1 MQQAMKTINTTSGG
15 GTHTRWTYDEGEHT
29 QDDLEVANIMIGIR
43 DKNVDEK
50 AAAFD
55 DLINDV
61 KKTLKKAVKKA
72 SKKAVK
78 KALKKSDNQ
87 VVATTTPRNKNY
99 EIAYALLK
107 VSISVSNDDGY
118 YWPRAEVY
126 RDAAEVVSK
135 LDYAVTNGGELAS
148 GPKKVRGIGKGVA
161 RLVDEYLNSGTMTR
175 TEHKEIE
182 EAAINT
188 KPKCE
193 HEASSE
199 LNMQHDT
206 SGYID
211 LTGDSSEEDEGIAWA
226 FRGQACSSHCT
237 RSANDSDSDW
247 SPEDGGSAS
256 EFGSDSDSDSD
267 WSEGYA
273 LHDRTASRQRAVS
286 SED

>member
-1 MQQAMKTINTTSGG
+1 MKTINTITSGG

-55 DLINDV
+55 DLLNDV

-87 VVATTTPRNKNY
+87 VVATTTTPRNKNY

-135 LDYAVTNGGELAS
+135 LDYAVTSGGELAS

-182 EAAINT
+182 EAVINT

-193 HEASSE
+193 VEASSE
-199 LNMQHDT
+199 INTQHDT
-206 SGYID
+206 TGYID
-211 LTGDSSEEDEGIAWA
+211 LTGVSSEEENIFQAIFTPPNVSDELLLGHGSASE
-226 FRGQACSSHCT
+226 FGSDSDSS
-237 RSANDSDSDW
+237 ALPPLLSDSDW

-256 EFGSDSDSDSD
+256 ELGSDSDSDSD
-267 WSEGYA
+267 WS
-273 LHDRTASRQRAVS
+273 

>member
-15 GTHTRWTYDEGEHT
+15 GTHTRWTYDDGEHT
-29 QDDLEVANIMIGIR
+29 QDEREVANIMIGIR

-87 VVATTTPRNKNY
+87 VVATTTPCNKNY

-107 VSISVSNDDGY
+107 LSISVSKDDGY
-118 YWPRAEVY
+118 DWPRGEVY
-126 RDAAEVVSK
+126 RDAAEGVSK

-161 RLVDEYLNSGTMTR
+161 RLIDEYLNSGTMTK
-175 TEHKEIE
+175 TEYNVA
-182 EAAINT
+182 EAEAEINT
-188 KPKCE
+188 KPKWSDISSN
-193 HEASSE
+193 EANSLYE
-199 LNMQHDT
+199 TTAH
-206 SGYID
+206 ID
-211 LTGDSSEEDEGIAWA
+211 HTGDSAS
-226 FRGQACSSHCT
+226 
-237 RSANDSDSDW
+237 DSDSDW
-247 SPEDGGSAS
+247 SPEDEESAS
-256 EFGSDSDSDSD
+256 EFGSDSDIDSDSD
-267 WSEGYA
+267 WC
-273 LHDRTASRQRAVS
+273 

>member
-1 MQQAMKTINTTSGG
+1 MKTINTTSGG

-211 LTGDSSEEDEGIAWA
+211 LTGDSSEEDGGI
-226 FRGQACSSHCT
+226 
-237 RSANDSDSDW
+237 ANDSDSDW
-247 SPEDGGSAS
+247 CPDDGGSAS

-273 LHDRTASRQRAVS
+273 VHDRTASRQRAVS

>member
-15 GTHTRWTYDEGEHT
+15 GTHTRWTRDEGKHT
-29 QDDLEVANIMIGIR
+29 QDEIEVANIMIGIR

-78 KALKKSDNQ
+78 KALKNADNQ
-87 VVATTTPRNKNY
+87 VVATTTPPNKNF

-107 VSISVSNDDGY
+107 LSSSVNNHDVY
-118 YWPRAEVY
+118 TWPRGEIY
-126 RDAAEVVSK
+126 SNAADNISK
-135 LDYAVTNGGELAS
+135 LDYPVTSGCELAS

-161 RLVDEYLNSGTMTR
+161 RLVDEYLNSGTMTQ
-175 TEHKEIE
+175 TEYKKA
-182 EAAINT
+182 EAEINT
-188 KPKCE
+188 KPKWADILSNE
-193 HEASSE
+193 VNIQYETTAH
-199 LNMQHDT
+199 
-206 SGYID
+206 ID
-211 LTGDSSEEDEGIAWA
+211 HTGDSTEEEG
-226 FRGQACSSHCT
+226 G
-237 RSANDSDSDW
+237 SASDSDSDW
-247 SPEDGGSAS
+247 SPEDGWSAS

-267 WSEGYA
+267 WC
-273 LHDRTASRQRAVS
+273 

>member
-1 MQQAMKTINTTSGG
+1 MQQAMKTINTTTSGG

-55 DLINDV
+55 DLLNDV

-87 VVATTTPRNKNY
+87 VVATTTTPRNKNY

-126 RDAAEVVSK
+126 RDAAEVISK

-148 GPKKVRGIGKGVA
+148 GPKKIRGIGKGVA

-175 TEHKEIE
+175 TEHKETE
-182 EAAINT
+182 EVAINT

-193 HEASSE
+193 VEASSE
-199 LNMQHDT
+199 LNIQHDT
-206 SGYID
+206 TGYID
-211 LTGDSSEEDEGIAWA
+211 LTGDSSEEDG
-226 FRGQACSSHCT
+226 G
-237 RSANDSDSDW
+237 SANDSDSDW

>member
-1 MQQAMKTINTTSGG
+1 MKTINTTSGG
-15 GTHTRWTYDEGEHT
+15 GTHTRFTYDEGVHT
-29 QDDLEVANIMIGIR
+29 QDDLEVADIMIGIR

-55 DLINDV
+55 ELINDV

-87 VVATTTPRNKNY
+87 VVATTTTPRNKNY

-126 RDAAEVVSK
+126 RDAAEGVSK

-182 EAAINT
+182 EVAINT

-193 HEASSE
+193 VEASSE

-206 SGYID
+206 TGHID
-211 LTGDSSEEDEGIAWA
+211 LTGDSSEEDG
-226 FRGQACSSHCT
+226 G
-237 RSANDSDSDW
+237 SAND
-247 SPEDGGSAS
+247 
-256 EFGSDSDSDSD
+256 
-267 WSEGYA
+267 Y
-273 LHDRTASRQRAVS
+273 
-286 SED
+286 